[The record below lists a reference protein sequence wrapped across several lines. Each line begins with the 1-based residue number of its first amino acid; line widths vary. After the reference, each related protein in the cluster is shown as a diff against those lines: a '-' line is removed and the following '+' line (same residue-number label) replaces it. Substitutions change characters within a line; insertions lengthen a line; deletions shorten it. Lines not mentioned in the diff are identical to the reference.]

1 MSSPIEED
9 EIYKSYES
17 SDTTYN
23 IISKKIY
30 HIMLNLKLYTDHEF
44 LGDLIKCYLRKMNH
58 IDLNPVKYSALFDLD
73 EVICSY
79 YHEKHVEYKYNIKK
93 INIYINIYNSI
104 KDIYYIELIK
114 NIELNN
120 NLIDFFILIKCKL
133 ENFKKNFITE
143 SGVVIDLIKKERKYI
158 LESLDESDLNFDLF
172 IGIRDYKSFVKCLM
186 KKDTL
191 YGITPEKG
199 IIYRQFIYFFDNIKE
214 KINKL
219 IFSLIEKKEKLIS
232 DKYIYENII
241 NYMSILNTF
250 HIDD

>member
-120 NLIDFFILIKCKL
+120 NLIDFFILIK
-133 ENFKKNFITE
+133 
-143 SGVVIDLIKKERKYI
+143 
-158 LESLDESDLNFDLF
+158 
-172 IGIRDYKSFVKCLM
+172 
-186 KKDTL
+186 
-191 YGITPEKG
+191 
-199 IIYRQFIYFFDNIKE
+199 
-214 KINKL
+214 
-219 IFSLIEKKEKLIS
+219 
-232 DKYIYENII
+232 
-241 NYMSILNTF
+241 
-250 HIDD
+250 